1 MAKQTII
8 KCITWWPSPGPTH
21 IIKARLY
28 RLKYFK
34 IKSWL
39 QIQYFSKLIMTQFKG
54 FQNGNPIN
62 CIFKAFQYISIA
74 KRLVLTRYCDTLNA
88 LNILEAQLPEAK
100 FNANENQHEI
110 IKIMEFE
117 AFLGLSSLDD

>member
-1 MAKQTII
+1 
-8 KCITWWPSPGPTH
+8 
-21 IIKARLY
+21 
-28 RLKYFK
+28 
-34 IKSWL
+34 
-39 QIQYFSKLIMTQFKG
+39 MTQFKG

-110 IKIMEFE
+110 IKSWNLKPSWVYHHWMIKIEV
-117 AFLGLSSLDD
+117 LH